1 MKMRKKLFIILII
14 ISVLITFTISTSAEV
29 DFTQELYSNLSENT
43 NSIPYL
49 NIPDYKSAVLY
60 NGLKVYLFEDHSLP
74 YIDIKGYIKGG
85 RILEN
90 EDNAG
95 ITDFMTSVMNTGT
108 KNYGEKELNRFKEL
122 NAVDLNL
129 SSSDHYISFS
139 GNALTSEK
147 DELIS
152 LLKEILLRPDFKAEY
167 RSRLLAEMERNIQ
180 QSKTS
185 QDSLLEM
192 YFYKNIFS
200 GHPYSYAHDLDL
212 LIDNLDYYTPQNLKT
227 YYDKTVRPT
236 KTFMIIYGDFDSSEM
251 LKKINK
257 EFGSWKNSSEFW
269 KQPAVSAKSSNFGR
283 VILINKEDATQAK
296 IKLGYNLN
304 IEYFKDRMA
313 FTLGNEVF
321 GGGDLTTRLSKNL
334 REEKGLVYEI
344 YSSYVDKKTGG
355 YYVLNTSVKPEKTY
369 TALESIK
376 KEIEKITRG
385 KDKLT
390 EGEIFEI
397 VNRRNA
403 FFPKSYSRKED
414 LLQSVIFN
422 IEFKERDK
430 NYVNKYI
437 QAYNILSAEDV
448 NKYFEKYI
456 SPGRFLTVIVGKKE
470 DILPQFKENGISVEV
485 VEID

>member
-1 MKMRKKLFIILII
+1 MRKKLFVILII
-14 ISVLITFTISTSAEV
+14 TSVLMIFSISISAEV
-29 DFTQELYSNLSENT
+29 EFSQKLYHNLSENI
-43 NSIPYL
+43 NPIPYL
-49 NIPDYKSAVLY
+49 DIPDYKTAVLD
-60 NGLKVYLFEDHSLP
+60 NGIKVYLLEDHSLP

-95 ITDFMTSVMNTGT
+95 ITDFMTVMMNTGT

-129 SSSDHYISFS
+129 FSSDHYISFS

-147 DELIS
+147 DRLIS
-152 LLKEILLRPDFKAEY
+152 LLKELLLKPDFEAEY

-180 QSKTS
+180 QSKTN

-192 YFYKNIFS
+192 YFYKNIYA

-212 LIDNLDYYTPQNLKT
+212 LLKNLDYYTPENLKK
-227 YYDKTVRPT
+227 YYDKTVRPN
-236 KTFMIIYGDFDSSEM
+236 KTFMIVYGDFDSREM
-251 LKKINK
+251 LEKIHK
-257 EFGSWKNSSEFW
+257 EFGSWENSSEYW
-269 KQPAVSAKSSNFGR
+269 KQPAVSTDRSDYGR
-283 VILINKEDATQAK
+283 IILINKEDATQAK
-296 IKLGYNLN
+296 LKIGYNLD
-304 IEYFKDRMA
+304 ISYLKDRMA
-313 FTLGNEVF
+313 FDLGNEIF
-321 GGGDLTTRLSKNL
+321 AGGDITSRLSENL
-334 REEKGLVYEI
+334 REEKGLVYTVF
-344 YSSYVDKKTGG
+344 SKYVDKQAGG
-355 YYVLNTSVKPEKTY
+355 HYILNTSVKPEKVY
-369 TALESIK
+369 LALESIK
-376 KEIEKITRG
+376 KEIEKITQGR
-385 KDKLT
+385 DEIT
-390 EGEIFEI
+390 EEEIFEI

-414 LLQSVIFN
+414 LLQSVVFN

-430 NYVNKYI
+430 NYINKYI
-437 QAYNILSAEDV
+437 QAYNILSAEDA

-456 SPGRFLTVIVGKKE
+456 NPGRFLTVIVGKKE